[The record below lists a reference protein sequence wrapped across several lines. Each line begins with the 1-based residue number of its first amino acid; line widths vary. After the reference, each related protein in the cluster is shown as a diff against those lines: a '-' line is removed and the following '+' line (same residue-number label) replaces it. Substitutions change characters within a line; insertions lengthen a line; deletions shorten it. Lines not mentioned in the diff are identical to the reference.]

1 MKRIETTSSNGTLIK
16 VRDLVK
22 VYQTTAGHFEAL
34 KGIGLDI
41 KRGEFVALY
50 GKSGAGKSTLINM
63 ITGIDIPSSGEV
75 EVGGVSLQTMDADQ
89 LSRWRGEN
97 LGIVFQF
104 FQLIPSLTLIENIT
118 LPMDFRG
125 RYTLL
130 EQEQRA
136 IDLLGTVGIAEHAR
150 KTPAKISGG
159 QQQRVAIARA
169 LANDPEVIVA
179 DEPTGNLDSSTAM
192 GIINVF
198 SELVAMGK
206 TVIVATHDDEI
217 AHYATKIIEI
227 SDGNIVAVRMNG
239 AKHNGRGN

>member
-1 MKRIETTSSNGTLIK
+1 MTTPS
-16 VRDLVK
+16 DLVLALDGVTR
-22 VYQTTAGHFEAL
+22 VYGTGDATVHAL
-34 KGIGLDI
+34 DGVDLSVR
-41 KRGEFVALY
+41 RGEFVALY

-75 EVGGVSLQTMDADQ
+75 EVGGVSLQTMNADQ

-136 IDLLGTVGIAEHAR
+136 IDLLGTVGIAEHAQ

-227 SDGNIVAVRMNG
+227 SDGNIVAVRKNG
-239 AKHNGRGN
+239 AKRNGRGN